1 MNYLDLIIGIIL
13 IIFAISGYKRGL
25 IIEAFYLA
33 AFIIGIYGAMYFSD
47 WITDILSNVIDMNRE
62 YLSIIA
68 FILIFIVL
76 IVVIRLLG
84 KLISKLVGAIYLG
97 FIDKIGGFV
106 FGILKGALLTSIL
119 IMVLNIFNIGDVIKK
134 ETREKSFLYR
144 TTEEIANILYQNHDV
159 VENAIN
165 KSLKK
170 SGDFIKN
177 AIEKGEEIIKDNFN
191 N

>member
-13 IIFAISGYKRGL
+13 IIFAILGYKRGL

-47 WITDILSNVIDMNRE
+47 WTTEILSKYINIGKE
-62 YLSIIA
+62 YLFIIA
-68 FILIFIVL
+68 FLMTFIVL
-76 IVVIRLLG
+76 IIIIRLLG
-84 KLISKLVGAIYLG
+84 KLISKLIEAICLG

-106 FGILKGALLTSIL
+106 FGILKGTLLTTIL
-119 IMVLNIFNIGDVIKK
+119 IMVLNMFNIGDVIKK
-134 ETREKSFLYR
+134 ETREKSFFYR
-144 TTEEIANILYQNHDV
+144 TTEEIANILYQNHEI

-165 KSLKK
+165 NRLKK
-170 SGDFIKN
+170 GSNFLKN
-177 AIEKGEEIIKDNFN
+177 TIEKEEKIKDNFN